1 MAKPI
6 DLKTLTEEERG
17 ILKKAIPLL
26 REKDTYYWEK
36 NDFKEL
42 YDEWLKKTNNQFV
55 DGGFE
60 QFKLALAITNGIE
73 ECKKEDICICNS
85 PHVTQMGLGKC
96 VRTTLP
102 DASYYELYRTL
113 REMYL
118 KLAIAKQLH
127 EDCAKTHAKN
137 TSPDK

>member
-1 MAKPI
+1 M
-6 DLKTLTEEERG
+6 DLNKEKRLEIEWYEGTTALPPTL
-17 ILKKAIPLL
+17 KS
-26 REKDTYYWEK
+26 
-36 NDFKEL
+36 F
-42 YDEWLKKTNNQFV
+42 
-55 DGGFE
+55 
-60 QFKLALAITNGIE
+60 ALAITNGIE

-137 TSPDK
+137 TSPNK